1 MGMVHQLVQQAI
13 HAGNRLRQV
22 LCALCVTVPMV
33 LALMSCEREPVL
45 YLHHDNQVNFD
56 FAVIELS
63 LDVYWDYNI
72 GFNTSYDWRTDW
84 YYGWDDEDNR
94 IFGHLGYVM
103 PTAFNIR
110 RYYMGETGQDHHT
123 QVDAYYVKGN
133 SYTGEFR
140 LGYWDLLVWNEIG
153 QEVQSVVI
161 DETSSLDSVIA
172 STNQTM
178 NVARYNPRYTHS
190 FNQPEELF
198 AGYEQGIDVNRNLD
212 GFTYDPERNVYV
224 RQLNLQL
231 EPRSYIY
238 LTQIVIHN
246 NRGRVTGTTGIANLS
261 GMARSTNLNTGVAGN
276 DPVTV
281 SYNVRMKNAVTVN
294 GEQVDIIGG
303 RLVTFGLCG
312 LNPGAI
318 STRSDGYH
326 PTRANDRKRHLLD
339 VDMQF
344 NNGTDSTLVFDVTE
358 QVAHRFRGGVITI
371 DIDMDT
377 IPIPHRSGGSAFDAV
392 VDDYDEEIHV
402 IDM

>member
-1 MGMVHQLVQQAI
+1 MVHQLVQQAI

-22 LCALCVTVPMV
+22 LCVLCVTIPMV

-110 RYYMGETGQDHHT
+110 RYYMGESGQDHHT
-123 QVDAYYVKGN
+123 QVESYHIEGH

-140 LGYWDLLVWNEIG
+140 YGYWDLLAWNEIG

-161 DETSSLDSVIA
+161 DETSSLDSVTA

-178 NVARYNPRYTHS
+178 NQVRYNPRYTHS

-198 AGYEQGIDVNRNLD
+198 AGYEQNLNIDKNLE
-212 GFTYDPERNVYV
+212 GFTYDSVRNVYV
-224 RQLNLQL
+224 KQLNLLL

-238 LTQIVIHN
+238 LTQIILHHN
-246 NRGRVTGTTGIANLS
+246 HGRVTGTSGISNLS
-261 GMARSTNLNTGVAGN
+261 GMARSTNLNTGVAGS

-281 SYNVRMKNAVTVN
+281 SYDVRMKRDVTVK

-312 LNPGAI
+312 LNPNAI
-318 STRSDGYH
+318 STRGNGGQ

-358 QVAHRFRGGVITI
+358 QIARRFRGGVITI
-371 DIDMDT
+371 DLDMDT
-377 IPIPHRSGGSAFDAV
+377 VPIPHRSGGSAFDAV

-402 IDM
+402 IEM

>member
-1 MGMVHQLVQQAI
+1 MVHHLAQQAF

-110 RYYMGETGQDHHT
+110 RYYMGESGQDHHT
-123 QVDAYYVKGN
+123 QVESYHIEGH

-140 LGYWDLLVWNEIG
+140 YGYWDLLAWNEIG
-153 QEVQSVVI
+153 QAVQSVVI

-178 NVARYNPRYTHS
+178 NQARYNPRYTHS

-198 AGYEQGIDVNRNLD
+198 AGYEQNLNIDKNLE
-212 GFTYDPERNVYV
+212 GFTYDSVRNVYV
-224 RQLNLQL
+224 KQLNLLL

-238 LTQIVIHN
+238 LTQIILHHN
-246 NRGRVTGTTGIANLS
+246 HGRVTGTSGISNLS
-261 GMARSTNLNTGVAGN
+261 GMARSTNLNTGVAGS

-281 SYNVRMKNAVTVN
+281 SYDVRMKRDVTVK

-312 LNPGAI
+312 LNPNAI
-318 STRSDGYH
+318 STRGNGGQ

-358 QVAHRFRGGVITI
+358 QIARRFRGGVITI
-371 DIDMDT
+371 DLDMDT
-377 IPIPHRSGGSAFDAV
+377 VPIPHRSGGSAFDAV

-402 IDM
+402 IEM

>member
-1 MGMVHQLVQQAI
+1 MVHHLAQQAF

-110 RYYMGETGQDHHT
+110 RYYMGESGQDHHT
-123 QVDAYYVKGN
+123 QVESYHIEGH

-140 LGYWDLLVWNEIG
+140 YGYWDLLAWNEIG
-153 QEVQSVVI
+153 QAVQSVVI

-178 NVARYNPRYTHS
+178 NQARYNPRYTHS

-198 AGYEQGIDVNRNLD
+198 AGYEQNLNIDKNLK
-212 GFTYDPERNVYV
+212 GFTYDSVRNVYV
-224 RQLNLQL
+224 RRLNLQL

-238 LTQIVIHN
+238 LTQIILHHN
-246 NRGRVTGTTGIANLS
+246 NGRVTGVSGVSNLS
-261 GMARSTNLNTGVAGN
+261 GMARSTNLNTGVTGN

-281 SYNVRMKNAVTVN
+281 SYDVRMKRDVTVK

-312 LNPGAI
+312 LNPNAI
-318 STRSDGYH
+318 STRGNGQ
-326 PTRANDRKRHLLD
+326 PVRASDRKRHLLD

-358 QVAHRFRGGVITI
+358 QIARRFRGGVITI
-371 DIDMDT
+371 DLDMDT
-377 IPIPHRSGGSAFDAV
+377 VPIPHRSGGSAFDAV

-402 IDM
+402 IEM

>member
-1 MGMVHQLVQQAI
+1 MVHHLVQQAI

-45 YLHHDNQVNFD
+45 YLHHINQVNFD

-72 GFNTSYDWRTDW
+72 GFNTTYDWRTDW

-103 PTAFNIR
+103 PTAFDLR
-110 RYYMGETGQDHHT
+110 RYYMGETGQAHHT
-123 QVDAYYVKGN
+123 QVESYHIEGH

-140 LGYWDLLVWNEIG
+140 YGYWDLLAWNEIG

-178 NVARYNPRYTHS
+178 NQVRYNPRYTHS

-198 AGYEQGIDVNRNLD
+198 AGYEQNLNIDKNLD
-212 GFTYDPERNVYV
+212 GFTYDSVRNVYV
-224 RQLNLQL
+224 KQLNLLL

-238 LTQIVIHN
+238 LTQIILHHN
-246 NRGRVTGTTGIANLS
+246 HGRVTGVSGVSNLS
-261 GMARSTNLNTGVAGN
+261 GMARSTNLNTGVTGN

-281 SYNVRMKNAVTVN
+281 SYDVRMKRDVTVK

-312 LNPGAI
+312 LNPNAI
-318 STRSDGYH
+318 STRGNGQ
-326 PTRANDRKRHLLD
+326 PVRASDRKRHLLD

-358 QVAHRFRGGVITI
+358 QIARRFRGGVITI
-371 DIDMDT
+371 DLDMDT
-377 IPIPHRSGGSAFDAV
+377 VPIPHRSGGSAFDAV

-402 IDM
+402 IEM

>member
-1 MGMVHQLVQQAI
+1 MVHQLVQQAI

-22 LCALCVTVPMV
+22 LCVLCVTIPMV

-45 YLHHDNQVNFD
+45 NLHHDNSLNFD

-72 GFNTSYDWRTDW
+72 GFNTTYDWRTDW

-103 PTAFNIR
+103 PTAFDLR
-110 RYYMGETGQDHHT
+110 RYYMGESGQDHHT
-123 QVDAYYVKGN
+123 QVDAHYIEGN
-133 SYTGEFR
+133 TYTDEFR
-140 LGYWDLLVWNEIG
+140 FGYWDLLVWNEIG
-153 QEVQSVVI
+153 QQVQSVVI
-161 DETSSLDSVIA
+161 DETSSLDSVTA

-178 NVARYNPRYTHS
+178 HAARYNPRYTHS

-198 AGYEQGIDVNRNLD
+198 AGYAEDICIDRQLD
-212 GFTYDPERNVYV
+212 GFTYDSVRNVYV
-224 RQLNLQL
+224 KRLNLQL

-238 LTQIVIHN
+238 LTQIILHHN
-246 NRGRVTGTTGIANLS
+246 HGRVTGTSGISNLS
-261 GMARSTNLNTGVAGN
+261 GMARSTNLNTGVAGS

-281 SYNVRMKNAVTVN
+281 SYDVRMKRDVTVK

-312 LNPGAI
+312 LNPNAI
-318 STRSDGYH
+318 STRGNGQ
-326 PTRANDRKRHLLD
+326 PVRASDRKRHLLD

-358 QVAHRFRGGVITI
+358 QIARRFRGGVITI
-371 DIDMDT
+371 DLDMDT
-377 IPIPHRSGGSAFDAV
+377 VPIPHRSGGSAFDAV

-402 IDM
+402 IEM

>member
-1 MGMVHQLVQQAI
+1 MVHQLVQQAI

-22 LCALCVTVPMV
+22 LCVLCVTIPMV

-103 PTAFNIR
+103 PTAFNLR
-110 RYYMGETGQDHHT
+110 RYYMGESGQDHHT
-123 QVDAYYVKGN
+123 QVESYHIEGH

-140 LGYWDLLVWNEIG
+140 YGYWDLLAWNEIG
-153 QEVQSVVI
+153 QAVQSVVI
-161 DETSSLDSVIA
+161 DETSSLDSVTA

-178 NVARYNPRYTHS
+178 NQVRYNPRYTHS

-198 AGYEQGIDVNRNLD
+198 AGYEQNLNIDKNLK
-212 GFTYDPERNVYV
+212 GFTYDSVRNVYV
-224 RQLNLQL
+224 RRLNLQL

-238 LTQIVIHN
+238 LTQIILHHN
-246 NRGRVTGTTGIANLS
+246 NGRVTGVSGVSNLS
-261 GMARSTNLNTGVAGN
+261 GMARSTNLNTGVTGN

-281 SYNVRMKNAVTVN
+281 SYDVRMKRDVTVK

-312 LNPGAI
+312 LNPNAI
-318 STRSDGYH
+318 STRGNGQ

-358 QVAHRFRGGVITI
+358 QIARRFRGGVITI
-371 DIDMDT
+371 DLDMDT
-377 IPIPHRSGGSAFDAV
+377 VPIPHRSGGSAFDAV

-402 IDM
+402 IEM

>member
-1 MGMVHQLVQQAI
+1 MVHQLVQQAI

-22 LCALCVTVPMV
+22 LCVLCVTIPMV

-45 YLHHDNQVNFD
+45 NLHHDNSLNFD

-103 PTAFNIR
+103 PTAFDLR
-110 RYYMGETGQDHHT
+110 RYYMGETGQAHHT
-123 QVDAYYVKGN
+123 QVDAYYVKGH

-140 LGYWDLLVWNEIG
+140 YGYWDLLAWNEIG
-153 QEVQSVVI
+153 QEVQSGVI
-161 DETSSLDSVIA
+161 DETSSLDSVAA

-178 NVARYNPRYTHS
+178 NQVRYNPRYTHS

-198 AGYEQGIDVNRNLD
+198 AGYEQNLNIDKNLE
-212 GFTYDPERNVYV
+212 GFTYDSVRNVYV
-224 RQLNLQL
+224 KQLNLQL

-238 LTQIVIHN
+238 LTQIILHHN
-246 NRGRVTGTTGIANLS
+246 HGRVTGTSGISNLS
-261 GMARSTNLNTGVAGN
+261 GMARSTNLNTGVAGS

-281 SYNVRMKNAVTVN
+281 SYDVRMKRDVTVK

-312 LNPGAI
+312 LNPNAI
-318 STRSDGYH
+318 STRGNGQ

-358 QVAHRFRGGVITI
+358 QIARRFRGGVITI
-371 DIDMDT
+371 DLDMDT
-377 IPIPHRSGGSAFDAV
+377 VPIPHRSGGSAFDAV

-402 IDM
+402 IEM

>member
-103 PTAFNIR
+103 PTAFDLR

-178 NVARYNPRYTHS
+178 NQARYNPRYTHS

-198 AGYEQGIDVNRNLD
+198 AGYEQNLNIDKNLK
-212 GFTYDPERNVYV
+212 GFTYDSVRNVYV
-224 RQLNLQL
+224 KQLNLQL

-238 LTQIVIHN
+238 LTQIILHHN
-246 NRGRVTGTTGIANLS
+246 HGRVTGVSGVSNLS
-261 GMARSTNLNTGVAGN
+261 GMARSTNLNTGVTGN

-281 SYNVRMKNAVTVN
+281 SYDVRMKRDVTVK

-318 STRSDGYH
+318 STRGNGQ

-358 QVAHRFRGGVITI
+358 QIARRFRGGVITI
-371 DIDMDT
+371 DLDMDT
-377 IPIPHRSGGSAFDAV
+377 VPIPHRSGGSAFDAV

-402 IDM
+402 IEM

>member
-1 MGMVHQLVQQAI
+1 MVHQLVQQAI

-22 LCALCVTVPMV
+22 LCVLCVTIPMV

-45 YLHHDNQVNFD
+45 YLHHDNPVNFD

-103 PTAFNIR
+103 PTAFDLR
-110 RYYMGETGQDHHT
+110 RYYMGETGQAHHT

-161 DETSSLDSVIA
+161 DETSSLDSVTA

-178 NVARYNPRYTHS
+178 NQVRYNPRYTHS

-198 AGYEQGIDVNRNLD
+198 AGYEQNLNIDKNLE
-212 GFTYDPERNVYV
+212 GFTYDSVRNVYV
-224 RQLNLQL
+224 KQLNLQL

-238 LTQIVIHN
+238 LTQIILHHN
-246 NRGRVTGTTGIANLS
+246 HGRVTGTSGISNLS
-261 GMARSTNLNTGVAGN
+261 GMARSTNLNTGVAGS

-281 SYNVRMKNAVTVN
+281 SYDVRMKRDVTVK

-312 LNPGAI
+312 LNPNAI
-318 STRSDGYH
+318 STRGNGQ

-358 QVAHRFRGGVITI
+358 QIARRFRGGVITI
-371 DIDMDT
+371 DLDMDT
-377 IPIPHRSGGSAFDAV
+377 VPIPHRSGGSAFDAV

-402 IDM
+402 IEM

>member
-103 PTAFNIR
+103 PTAFDLR

-178 NVARYNPRYTHS
+178 NQARYNPRYTHS

-198 AGYEQGIDVNRNLD
+198 AGYEQNLNIDKNLD
-212 GFTYDPERNVYV
+212 GFTYDSVRNVYV
-224 RQLNLQL
+224 KQLNLLL

-238 LTQIVIHN
+238 LTQIILHHN
-246 NRGRVTGTTGIANLS
+246 HGRVTGTSGISNLS

-281 SYNVRMKNAVTVN
+281 SYNVRMKNAVMVN

-318 STRSDGYH
+318 STRSA
-326 PTRANDRKRHLLD
+326 PSTRANDRKRHLLD

-402 IDM
+402 IEM

>member
-1 MGMVHQLVQQAI
+1 MVHQLVQQAI

-22 LCALCVTVPMV
+22 LCVLCVTIPMV

-84 YYGWDDEDNR
+84 HYGWDDEDNR
-94 IFGHLGYVM
+94 IFGHLGYIT
-103 PTAFNIR
+103 PTAFNLR
-110 RYYMGETGQDHHT
+110 RYYTGESGQDHHT
-123 QVDAYYVKGN
+123 QVDAHYIEGN
-133 SYTGEFR
+133 TYTDEFR
-140 LGYWDLLVWNEIG
+140 FGYWDLLVWNEIG
-153 QEVQSVVI
+153 QQVQSVVI
-161 DETSSLDSVIA
+161 DETSSLDSVTA

-178 NVARYNPRYTHS
+178 HAARYNPRYTHS

-198 AGYEQGIDVNRNLD
+198 AGYEQNLNIDKNLE
-212 GFTYDPERNVYV
+212 GFTYDSVRNVYV
-224 RQLNLQL
+224 KRLNLQL

-238 LTQIVIHN
+238 LTQIILHHN
-246 NRGRVTGTTGIANLS
+246 HGRVTGTSGISNLS
-261 GMARSTNLNTGVAGN
+261 GMARSTNLNTGVAGS

-281 SYNVRMKNAVTVN
+281 SYDVRMKRDVTVK

-312 LNPGAI
+312 LNPNAI
-318 STRSDGYH
+318 STRGNGQ
-326 PTRANDRKRHLLD
+326 PVRASDRKRHLLD

-358 QVAHRFRGGVITI
+358 QIARRFRGGVITI
-371 DIDMDT
+371 DLDMDT
-377 IPIPHRSGGSAFDAV
+377 VPIPHRSGGSAFDAV
-392 VDDYDEEIHV
+392 VDDYDEEIYV
-402 IDM
+402 IEM

>member
-1 MGMVHQLVQQAI
+1 MVHHLAQQAF

-110 RYYMGETGQDHHT
+110 RYYMGESGQDHHT
-123 QVDAYYVKGN
+123 QVESYHIEGH

-140 LGYWDLLVWNEIG
+140 YGYWDLLAWHEIG
-153 QEVQSVVI
+153 QAVQSVVI

-178 NVARYNPRYTHS
+178 NQARYNPRYTHS

-198 AGYEQGIDVNRNLD
+198 AGYEQNLNIDKNLE
-212 GFTYDPERNVYV
+212 GFTYDSVRNVYV
-224 RQLNLQL
+224 KQLNLLL

-238 LTQIVIHN
+238 LTQIILHHN
-246 NRGRVTGTTGIANLS
+246 HGRVTGTSGISNLS
-261 GMARSTNLNTGVAGN
+261 GMARSTNLNTGVAGS

-281 SYNVRMKNAVTVN
+281 SYDVRMKRDVTVK

-312 LNPGAI
+312 LNPNAI
-318 STRSDGYH
+318 STRGNGGQ

-358 QVAHRFRGGVITI
+358 QIARRFRGGVITI
-371 DIDMDT
+371 DLDMDT
-377 IPIPHRSGGSAFDAV
+377 VPIPHRSGGSAFDAV

-402 IDM
+402 IEM

>member
-45 YLHHDNQVNFD
+45 NLHHDNQVNFD

-72 GFNTSYDWRTDW
+72 GFNTTYDWRTDW

-103 PTAFNIR
+103 PTAFDLR

-123 QVDAYYVKGN
+123 QVESYHIEGH

-140 LGYWDLLVWNEIG
+140 YGYWDLLAWNEIG
-153 QEVQSVVI
+153 QAVQSVVI

-178 NVARYNPRYTHS
+178 NQVRYNPRYTHS

-198 AGYEQGIDVNRNLD
+198 AGYEQNLNIDKNLK
-212 GFTYDPERNVYV
+212 GFTYDSVRNVYV
-224 RQLNLQL
+224 RRLNLQL

-238 LTQIVIHN
+238 LTQIILHHN
-246 NRGRVTGTTGIANLS
+246 NGRVTGVSGVSNLS
-261 GMARSTNLNTGVAGN
+261 GMARSTNLNTGVTGN

-281 SYNVRMKNAVTVN
+281 SYDVRMKRDVTVK

-312 LNPGAI
+312 LNPNAI
-318 STRSDGYH
+318 STRGNGQ
-326 PTRANDRKRHLLD
+326 PVRASDRKRHLLD

-358 QVAHRFRGGVITI
+358 QIARRFRGGVITI
-371 DIDMDT
+371 DLDMDT
-377 IPIPHRSGGSAFDAV
+377 VPIPHRSGGSAFDAV

-402 IDM
+402 IEM

>member
-1 MGMVHQLVQQAI
+1 MVHQLVQQAI

-22 LCALCVTVPMV
+22 LCVLCVTIPMV

-103 PTAFNIR
+103 PTAFDLR
-110 RYYMGETGQDHHT
+110 RYYMGENGQAHHT

-161 DETSSLDSVIA
+161 DETSSLDSVTA

-178 NVARYNPRYTHS
+178 NQVRYNPRYTHS

-198 AGYEQGIDVNRNLD
+198 AGYEQNLNIDKNLE
-212 GFTYDPERNVYV
+212 GFTYDSVRNVYV
-224 RQLNLQL
+224 KQLNLQL

-238 LTQIVIHN
+238 LTQIILHHN
-246 NRGRVTGTTGIANLS
+246 DGRVTGTSGISNLS
-261 GMARSTNLNTGVAGN
+261 GMARSTNLNTGVAGS

-281 SYNVRMKNAVTVN
+281 SYDVRMKRDVTVK
-294 GEQVDIIGG
+294 GEQVHIIGG

-312 LNPGAI
+312 LNPNAI
-318 STRSDGYH
+318 STRGNGQ

-358 QVAHRFRGGVITI
+358 QIARRFRGGVITI
-371 DIDMDT
+371 DLDMDT
-377 IPIPHRSGGSAFDAV
+377 VPIPHRSGGSAFDAV
-392 VDDYDEEIHV
+392 VDDYDEEIHA

>member
-72 GFNTSYDWRTDW
+72 GFNTTYDWRTDW

-103 PTAFNIR
+103 PTAFDLR
-110 RYYMGETGQDHHT
+110 RYYMGETGQAHHT

-153 QEVQSVVI
+153 QAVQSVVI

-178 NVARYNPRYTHS
+178 NQARYNPRYTHS

-198 AGYEQGIDVNRNLD
+198 AGYEQNLNIDKNLK
-212 GFTYDPERNVYV
+212 GFTYDSVRNVYV
-224 RQLNLQL
+224 RRLNLQL

-238 LTQIVIHN
+238 LTQIILHHN
-246 NRGRVTGTTGIANLS
+246 NGRVTGISGLSNLS
-261 GMARSTNLNTGVAGN
+261 GMARSTNLNTGVTGN

-281 SYNVRMKNAVTVN
+281 SYDVRMKRDVTVK

-318 STRSDGYH
+318 STRSA
-326 PTRANDRKRHLLD
+326 PSTRANDRKRHLLD

-358 QVAHRFRGGVITI
+358 QIAHRFRGGVITI
-371 DIDMDT
+371 DLDMDT
-377 IPIPHRSGGSAFDAV
+377 VPIPHRSGGSAFDAV

-402 IDM
+402 IEM

>member
-1 MGMVHQLVQQAI
+1 MVHQLVQQAI

-22 LCALCVTVPMV
+22 LCVLCVTIPMV

-103 PTAFNIR
+103 PTAFNLR
-110 RYYMGETGQDHHT
+110 RYYMGESGQDHHT
-123 QVDAYYVKGN
+123 QVESYHIEGH

-140 LGYWDLLVWNEIG
+140 YGYWDLLAWNEIG
-153 QEVQSVVI
+153 QAVQSVVI
-161 DETSSLDSVIA
+161 DETSSLDSVTA

-178 NVARYNPRYTHS
+178 NQVRYNPRYTHS

-198 AGYEQGIDVNRNLD
+198 AGYEQNLNIDKNLK
-212 GFTYDPERNVYV
+212 GFTYDSVRNVYV
-224 RQLNLQL
+224 RRLNLQL

-238 LTQIVIHN
+238 LTQIILHHN
-246 NRGRVTGTTGIANLS
+246 NGRVTGVSGVSNLS
-261 GMARSTNLNTGVAGN
+261 GMARSTNLNTGVTGN

-281 SYNVRMKNAVTVN
+281 SYDVRMKRDVTVK

-312 LNPGAI
+312 LNPNAI
-318 STRSDGYH
+318 STRGNGQ
-326 PTRANDRKRHLLD
+326 PVRASDRKRHLLD

-358 QVAHRFRGGVITI
+358 QIARRFRGGVITI
-371 DIDMDT
+371 DLDMDT
-377 IPIPHRSGGSAFDAV
+377 VPIPHRSGGSAFDAV

-402 IDM
+402 IEM

>member
-1 MGMVHQLVQQAI
+1 MVHQLVQQAI

-110 RYYMGETGQDHHT
+110 RYYMGETGQAHHT

-161 DETSSLDSVIA
+161 DETSSLDSVTA

-178 NVARYNPRYTHS
+178 NQVRYNPRYTHS

-198 AGYEQGIDVNRNLD
+198 AGYEQNLNIDKNLD
-212 GFTYDPERNVYV
+212 GFTYDSVRNVYV
-224 RQLNLQL
+224 KQLNLLL

-238 LTQIVIHN
+238 LTQIILHHN
-246 NRGRVTGTTGIANLS
+246 HGRVTGTSGISNLS
-261 GMARSTNLNTGVAGN
+261 GMARSTNLNTGVAGS

-281 SYNVRMKNAVTVN
+281 SYDVRMKRDVTVK

-312 LNPGAI
+312 LNPNAI
-318 STRSDGYH
+318 STRGNGGH

-358 QVAHRFRGGVITI
+358 QIARRFRGGVITI
-371 DIDMDT
+371 DLDMDT
-377 IPIPHRSGGSAFDAV
+377 VPIPHRSGGSAFDAV

-402 IDM
+402 IEM

>member
-1 MGMVHQLVQQAI
+1 MVHQLVQQAI

-22 LCALCVTVPMV
+22 LCVLCVTIPMV

-45 YLHHDNQVNFD
+45 NLHHDNSLNFD

-103 PTAFNIR
+103 PTAFDLR
-110 RYYMGETGQDHHT
+110 RYYMGETGQAHHT
-123 QVDAYYVKGN
+123 QVDAYYVKGH

-140 LGYWDLLVWNEIG
+140 YGYWDLLAWNEIG

-161 DETSSLDSVIA
+161 DETSSLDSVTA

-178 NVARYNPRYTHS
+178 NQVRYNPRYTHS

-198 AGYEQGIDVNRNLD
+198 AGYEQNLNIDKNLE
-212 GFTYDPERNVYV
+212 GFTYDSVRNVYV
-224 RQLNLQL
+224 KQLNLQL

-238 LTQIVIHN
+238 LTQIILHHN
-246 NRGRVTGTTGIANLS
+246 HGRVTGTSGISNLS
-261 GMARSTNLNTGVAGN
+261 GMARSTNLNTGVAGS

-281 SYNVRMKNAVTVN
+281 SYDVRMKRDVTVK

-312 LNPGAI
+312 LNPNAI
-318 STRSDGYH
+318 STRGNGQ

-358 QVAHRFRGGVITI
+358 QIARRFRGGVITI
-371 DIDMDT
+371 DLDMDT
-377 IPIPHRSGGSAFDAV
+377 VPIPHRSGGSAFDAV

-402 IDM
+402 IEM

>member
-1 MGMVHQLVQQAI
+1 MVHQLVQQAI

-22 LCALCVTVPMV
+22 LCVLCVTIPMV

-103 PTAFNIR
+103 PTAFDLR

-123 QVDAYYVKGN
+123 QVDAHYIEGN
-133 SYTGEFR
+133 TYTDEFR
-140 LGYWDLLVWNEIG
+140 FGYWDLLVWNEIG

-161 DETSSLDSVIA
+161 DETSSLDSVTA

-178 NVARYNPRYTHS
+178 NQVRYNPRYTHS

-198 AGYEQGIDVNRNLD
+198 AGYEQNLNIDKNLE
-212 GFTYDPERNVYV
+212 GFTYDSVRNVYV
-224 RQLNLQL
+224 KQLNLQL

-238 LTQIVIHN
+238 LTQIILHHN
-246 NRGRVTGTTGIANLS
+246 HGRVTGTSGISNLS
-261 GMARSTNLNTGVAGN
+261 GMARSTNLNTGVAGS

-281 SYNVRMKNAVTVN
+281 SYDVRMKRDVTVK

-312 LNPGAI
+312 LNPNAI
-318 STRSDGYH
+318 STRGNGQ

-358 QVAHRFRGGVITI
+358 QIARRFRGGVITI
-371 DIDMDT
+371 DLDMDT
-377 IPIPHRSGGSAFDAV
+377 VPIPHRSGGSAFDAV

-402 IDM
+402 IEM

>member
-1 MGMVHQLVQQAI
+1 MVHQLVQQAI

-45 YLHHDNQVNFD
+45 YLHHNNQVNFD

-103 PTAFNIR
+103 PTAFDLR
-110 RYYMGETGQDHHT
+110 RYYMGETGQAHHT

-153 QEVQSVVI
+153 QQVQSVVI
-161 DETSSLDSVIA
+161 DETSSLDSVTA

-178 NVARYNPRYTHS
+178 NQVRYNPRYTHS

-198 AGYEQGIDVNRNLD
+198 AGYEQNLNIDKNLE
-212 GFTYDPERNVYV
+212 GFTYDSVRNVYV
-224 RQLNLQL
+224 KQLNLQL

-238 LTQIVIHN
+238 LTQIILHHN
-246 NRGRVTGTTGIANLS
+246 HGRVTGTSGISNLS
-261 GMARSTNLNTGVAGN
+261 GMARSTNLNTGVAGS

-281 SYNVRMKNAVTVN
+281 SYDVRMKRDVTVK

-312 LNPGAI
+312 LNPNAI
-318 STRSDGYH
+318 STRGNGQ

-358 QVAHRFRGGVITI
+358 QIARRFRGGVITI
-371 DIDMDT
+371 DLDMDT
-377 IPIPHRSGGSAFDAV
+377 VPIPHRSGGSAFDAV

-402 IDM
+402 IEM

>member
-22 LCALCVTVPMV
+22 LCVLCVTIPMV

-72 GFNTSYDWRTDW
+72 GFNTTYDWRTDW

-103 PTAFNIR
+103 PTAFDLR
-110 RYYMGETGQDHHT
+110 RYYMGETGQAHHT
-123 QVDAYYVKGN
+123 QVDAHYIEGN
-133 SYTGEFR
+133 TYTGEFR

-161 DETSSLDSVIA
+161 DETSSLDSVTA

-178 NVARYNPRYTHS
+178 NQVRYNPRYTHS

-198 AGYEQGIDVNRNLD
+198 AGYEQNLNIDKNLE
-212 GFTYDPERNVYV
+212 GFTYDSVRNVYV
-224 RQLNLQL
+224 KQLNLQL

-238 LTQIVIHN
+238 LTQIILHHN
-246 NRGRVTGTTGIANLS
+246 HGRVTGTSGISNLS
-261 GMARSTNLNTGVAGN
+261 GMARSTNLNTGVAGS

-281 SYNVRMKNAVTVN
+281 SYDVRMKRDVTVK

-312 LNPGAI
+312 LNPNAI
-318 STRSDGYH
+318 STRGNGQPVRASD
-326 PTRANDRKRHLLD
+326 RRRHLLD

-358 QVAHRFRGGVITI
+358 QIARRFRGGVITI
-371 DIDMDT
+371 DLDMDT
-377 IPIPHRSGGSAFDAV
+377 VPIPHRSGGSAFDAV

-402 IDM
+402 IEM

>member
-1 MGMVHQLVQQAI
+1 MVHQLVQQAI

-22 LCALCVTVPMV
+22 LCVLCVTIPMV

-110 RYYMGETGQDHHT
+110 RYYMGESGQDHHT
-123 QVDAYYVKGN
+123 QVESYHIEGH

-140 LGYWDLLVWNEIG
+140 YGYWDLLAWNEIG

-161 DETSSLDSVIA
+161 DETSSLDSVTA

-178 NVARYNPRYTHS
+178 NQVRYNPRYTHS

-198 AGYEQGIDVNRNLD
+198 AGYEQNLNIDKNLE
-212 GFTYDPERNVYV
+212 GFTYDSVRNVYV
-224 RQLNLQL
+224 KQLNLQL

-238 LTQIVIHN
+238 LTQIILHHN
-246 NRGRVTGTTGIANLS
+246 HGRVTGTSGISNLS
-261 GMARSTNLNTGVAGN
+261 GMARSTNLNTGVAGS

-281 SYNVRMKNAVTVN
+281 SYDVRMKRDVTVK

-312 LNPGAI
+312 LNPNAI
-318 STRSDGYH
+318 STRGNGQ

-358 QVAHRFRGGVITI
+358 QIARRFRGGVITI
-371 DIDMDT
+371 DLDMDT
-377 IPIPHRSGGSAFDAV
+377 VPIPHRSGGSAFDAV

-402 IDM
+402 IEM

>member
-1 MGMVHQLVQQAI
+1 MVHHLAQQAF
-13 HAGNRLRQV
+13 HAGSSLRRT
-22 LCALCVTVPMV
+22 LCALCVAVPTV
-33 LALMSCEREPVL
+33 LTLLSCEREPVL
-45 YLHHDNQVNFD
+45 NLHHDNSLNFD

-110 RYYMGETGQDHHT
+110 RYYMGESGQDHHT
-123 QVDAYYVKGN
+123 QVESYHIEGH

-140 LGYWDLLVWNEIG
+140 YGYWDLLAWNEIG
-153 QEVQSVVI
+153 QAVQSVVI

-178 NVARYNPRYTHS
+178 NQVRYNPRYTHS

-198 AGYEQGIDVNRNLD
+198 AGYEQNLNIDKNLD
-212 GFTYDPERNVYV
+212 GFTYDSVRNVYV
-224 RQLNLQL
+224 KQLNLLL

-238 LTQIVIHN
+238 LTQIILHHN
-246 NRGRVTGTTGIANLS
+246 HGRVTGTSGISNLS
-261 GMARSTNLNTGVAGN
+261 GMARSTNLNTGVAGS

-281 SYNVRMKNAVTVN
+281 SYDVRMKRDVTVK

-312 LNPGAI
+312 LNPNAI
-318 STRSDGYH
+318 STRGNGQ
-326 PTRANDRKRHLLD
+326 PVRASDRKRHLLD

-358 QVAHRFRGGVITI
+358 QIARRFRGGVITI
-371 DIDMDT
+371 DLDMDT
-377 IPIPHRSGGSAFDAV
+377 VPIPHRSGGSAFDAV

-402 IDM
+402 IEM

>member
-1 MGMVHQLVQQAI
+1 MVHQLVQQAI

-22 LCALCVTVPMV
+22 LCVLCVTIPMV

-103 PTAFNIR
+103 PTAFNLR
-110 RYYMGETGQDHHT
+110 RYYMGESGQDHHT
-123 QVDAYYVKGN
+123 QVESYHIEGH

-140 LGYWDLLVWNEIG
+140 YGYWDLLAWNEIG
-153 QEVQSVVI
+153 QAVQSVVI
-161 DETSSLDSVIA
+161 DETSSLDSVTA

-178 NVARYNPRYTHS
+178 NQVRYNPRYTHS

-198 AGYEQGIDVNRNLD
+198 AGYEQNLNIDKNLD
-212 GFTYDPERNVYV
+212 GFTYDSVRNVYV
-224 RQLNLQL
+224 RRLNLQL

-238 LTQIVIHN
+238 LTQIILHHN
-246 NRGRVTGTTGIANLS
+246 HGRVTGTSGISNLS
-261 GMARSTNLNTGVAGN
+261 GMARSTNLNTGVAGS

-281 SYNVRMKNAVTVN
+281 SYDVRMKRDVTVK

-312 LNPGAI
+312 LNPNAI
-318 STRSDGYH
+318 STRGNGQ
-326 PTRANDRKRHLLD
+326 PVRASDRKRHLLD

-358 QVAHRFRGGVITI
+358 QIARRFRGGVITI
-371 DIDMDT
+371 DLDMDT
-377 IPIPHRSGGSAFDAV
+377 VPIPHRSGGSAFDAV

-402 IDM
+402 IEM

>member
-1 MGMVHQLVQQAI
+1 MVHQLVQQAI

-22 LCALCVTVPMV
+22 LCVLCVTIPMV

-103 PTAFNIR
+103 PTAFNLR
-110 RYYMGETGQDHHT
+110 RYYMGESGQDHHT
-123 QVDAYYVKGN
+123 QVESYHIEGH

-140 LGYWDLLVWNEIG
+140 YGYWDLLAWNEIG
-153 QEVQSVVI
+153 QQVQSVVI
-161 DETSSLDSVIA
+161 DETSSLDSVTA

-178 NVARYNPRYTHS
+178 NQVRYNPRYTHS

-198 AGYEQGIDVNRNLD
+198 AGYEQNLNIDKNLE
-212 GFTYDPERNVYV
+212 GFTYDSVRNVYV
-224 RQLNLQL
+224 KQLNLQL

-238 LTQIVIHN
+238 LTQIILHHN
-246 NRGRVTGTTGIANLS
+246 HGRVTGTSGISNLS
-261 GMARSTNLNTGVAGN
+261 GMARSTNLNTGVAGS

-281 SYNVRMKNAVTVN
+281 SYDVRMKRDVTVK

-312 LNPGAI
+312 LNPNAI
-318 STRSDGYH
+318 STRGNGQ
-326 PTRANDRKRHLLD
+326 PTRASDRKRHLLD

-358 QVAHRFRGGVITI
+358 QIARRFRGGVITI
-371 DIDMDT
+371 DLDMDT
-377 IPIPHRSGGSAFDAV
+377 VPIPHRSGGSAFDAV

-402 IDM
+402 IEM

>member
-1 MGMVHQLVQQAI
+1 MVHQLVQQAI

-22 LCALCVTVPMV
+22 LCVLCVTIPMV

-84 YYGWDDEDNR
+84 HYGWDDEDNR
-94 IFGHLGYVM
+94 IFGHLGYIT
-103 PTAFNIR
+103 PTAFNLR
-110 RYYMGETGQDHHT
+110 RYYTGESGQDHHT
-123 QVDAYYVKGN
+123 QVDAHYIEGN
-133 SYTGEFR
+133 TYTDEFR
-140 LGYWDLLVWNEIG
+140 FGYWDLLVWNEIG
-153 QEVQSVVI
+153 QQVQSVVI
-161 DETSSLDSVIA
+161 DETSSLDSVTA

-178 NVARYNPRYTHS
+178 HAARYNPRYTHS

-198 AGYEQGIDVNRNLD
+198 AGYAEDICIDRQLD
-212 GFTYDPERNVYV
+212 GFTYDSVRNVYV
-224 RQLNLQL
+224 KRLNLQL

-238 LTQIVIHN
+238 LTQIILHHN
-246 NRGRVTGTTGIANLS
+246 HGRVTGTSGISNLS
-261 GMARSTNLNTGVAGN
+261 GMARSTNLNTGVAGS

-281 SYNVRMKNAVTVN
+281 SYDVRMKRDVTVK

-312 LNPGAI
+312 LNPNAI
-318 STRSDGYH
+318 STRGNGQ
-326 PTRANDRKRHLLD
+326 PVRASDRKRHLLD

-358 QVAHRFRGGVITI
+358 QIARRFRGGVITI
-371 DIDMDT
+371 DLDMDT
-377 IPIPHRSGGSAFDAV
+377 VPIPHRSGGSAFDAV

-402 IDM
+402 IEM

>member
-1 MGMVHQLVQQAI
+1 MVHHLAQQAF

-110 RYYMGETGQDHHT
+110 RYYMGESGQDHHT
-123 QVDAYYVKGN
+123 QVESYHIEGH

-140 LGYWDLLVWNEIG
+140 YGYWDLLAWNEIG
-153 QEVQSVVI
+153 QAVQSVVI

-178 NVARYNPRYTHS
+178 NQARYNPRYTHS

-198 AGYEQGIDVNRNLD
+198 AGYEQNLNIDKNLK
-212 GFTYDPERNVYV
+212 GFTYDSVRNVYV
-224 RQLNLQL
+224 RRLNLQL

-238 LTQIVIHN
+238 LTQIILHHN
-246 NRGRVTGTTGIANLS
+246 HGRVTGISGLSNLS
-261 GMARSTNLNTGVAGN
+261 GMARSTNLNTGVTGN

-281 SYNVRMKNAVTVN
+281 SYDVRMKRDVTVN

-318 STRSDGYH
+318 STRSA
-326 PTRANDRKRHLLD
+326 PSTRANDRKRHLLD

-358 QVAHRFRGGVITI
+358 QIARRFRGGVITI
-371 DIDMDT
+371 DLDMDT
-377 IPIPHRSGGSAFDAV
+377 VPIPHRSGGSAFDAV

-402 IDM
+402 IEM

>member
-1 MGMVHQLVQQAI
+1 MVHHLVQQAI

-45 YLHHDNQVNFD
+45 YLHHNNQVNFD

-72 GFNTSYDWRTDW
+72 GFNTTYDWRTDW

-103 PTAFNIR
+103 PTAFDLR
-110 RYYMGETGQDHHT
+110 RYYMGETGQAHHT
-123 QVDAYYVKGN
+123 QVDAHYIEGN
-133 SYTGEFR
+133 TYTDEFR
-140 LGYWDLLVWNEIG
+140 FGYWDLLVWNEIG
-153 QEVQSVVI
+153 QQVQSVVI

-178 NVARYNPRYTHS
+178 NQARYNPRYTHS

-198 AGYEQGIDVNRNLD
+198 AGYEQNLNIDKNLD
-212 GFTYDPERNVYV
+212 GFTYDSVRNVYV
-224 RQLNLQL
+224 RRLNLQL

-238 LTQIVIHN
+238 LTQIILHHN
-246 NRGRVTGTTGIANLS
+246 NGRVTGVSGVSNLS
-261 GMARSTNLNTGVAGN
+261 GMARSTNLNTGVTGS

-281 SYNVRMKNAVTVN
+281 SYDVRMKRDVTVK

-312 LNPGAI
+312 LNPNAI
-318 STRSDGYH
+318 STRGNGGQ

-358 QVAHRFRGGVITI
+358 QIARRFRGGVITI
-371 DIDMDT
+371 DLDMDT
-377 IPIPHRSGGSAFDAV
+377 VPIPHRSGGSAFDAV

-402 IDM
+402 IEM

>member
-72 GFNTSYDWRTDW
+72 GFNTTYDWRTDW

-103 PTAFNIR
+103 PTAFDLR

-123 QVDAYYVKGN
+123 QVESYHIEGH

-140 LGYWDLLVWNEIG
+140 YGYWDLLAWNEIG
-153 QEVQSVVI
+153 QAVQSVVI

-178 NVARYNPRYTHS
+178 NQVRYNPRYTHS

-198 AGYEQGIDVNRNLD
+198 AGYEQNLNIDKNLK
-212 GFTYDPERNVYV
+212 GFTYDSVRNVYV
-224 RQLNLQL
+224 RRLNLQL

-238 LTQIVIHN
+238 LTQIILHHN
-246 NRGRVTGTTGIANLS
+246 NGRVTGVSGVSNLS
-261 GMARSTNLNTGVAGN
+261 GMARSTNLNTGVTGN

-281 SYNVRMKNAVTVN
+281 SYDVRMKRDVTVK

-312 LNPGAI
+312 LNPNAI
-318 STRSDGYH
+318 STRGNGQ
-326 PTRANDRKRHLLD
+326 PVRASDRKRHLLD

-358 QVAHRFRGGVITI
+358 QIARRFRGGVITI
-371 DIDMDT
+371 DLDMDT
-377 IPIPHRSGGSAFDAV
+377 VPIPHRSGGSAFDAV

-402 IDM
+402 IEM

>member
-1 MGMVHQLVQQAI
+1 MVHQLVQQAI

-22 LCALCVTVPMV
+22 LCVLCVTIPMV

-103 PTAFNIR
+103 PTAFDLR
-110 RYYMGETGQDHHT
+110 RYYMGETGQAHHT

-161 DETSSLDSVIA
+161 DETSSLDSVTA

-178 NVARYNPRYTHS
+178 NQVRYNPRYTHS

-198 AGYEQGIDVNRNLD
+198 AGYEQNLNIDKNLE
-212 GFTYDPERNVYV
+212 GFTYDSVRNVYV
-224 RQLNLQL
+224 KQLNLQL

-238 LTQIVIHN
+238 LTQIILHHN
-246 NRGRVTGTTGIANLS
+246 HGRVTGTSGISNLS
-261 GMARSTNLNTGVAGN
+261 GMARSTNLNTGVAGS

-281 SYNVRMKNAVTVN
+281 SYDVRMKRDVTVK

-312 LNPGAI
+312 LNPNAI
-318 STRSDGYH
+318 STRRNGGQ

-358 QVAHRFRGGVITI
+358 QIARRFRGGVITI
-371 DIDMDT
+371 DLDMDT
-377 IPIPHRSGGSAFDAV
+377 VPIPHRSGGSAFDAV

-402 IDM
+402 IEM